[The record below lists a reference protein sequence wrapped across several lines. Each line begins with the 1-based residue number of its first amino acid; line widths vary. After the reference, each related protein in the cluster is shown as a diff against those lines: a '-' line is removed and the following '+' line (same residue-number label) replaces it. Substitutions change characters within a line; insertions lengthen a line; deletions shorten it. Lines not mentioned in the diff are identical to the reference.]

1 MTLPPGTSRPESSRP
16 GALHA
21 EPLQPGSLP
30 PEQKRP
36 ATAQILDLEPHPE
49 GGWFR
54 RMWTSSLPVETPGG
68 VRPAAT
74 CIHYLLTP
82 GEHSAWH
89 VVTSDEIWLWHGP
102 GTLILSLG
110 GEGAAPGAV
119 SDVVLGPNRA
129 DGDVAQALVP
139 AGTWQAARL
148 SADSTAGGAEV
159 LVSCVVSPGFDFAD
173 WSLAVPPV
181 S

>member
-1 MTLPPGTSRPESSRP
+1 MSRP
-16 GALHA
+16 HTA
-21 EPLQPGSLP
+21 ELLNL
-30 PEQKRP
+30 
-36 ATAQILDLEPHPE
+36 TAHPE

-54 RMWTSSLPVETPGG
+54 RTWTSDNAVATDGG

-82 GEHSAWH
+82 GEVSSWH

-102 GTLILSLG
+102 GSLILSLG
-110 GEGAAPGAV
+110 GDGQQPGAASEV
-119 SDVVLGPNRA
+119 ILGSRRDA
-129 DGDVAQALVP
+129 GEVAQALVP

-148 SADSTAGGAEV
+148 GTDAEV
-159 LVSCVVSPGFDFAD
+159 LVSCLVSPGFDFAD
-173 WSLAVPPV
+173 WSLAAPPV

>member
-1 MTLPPGTSRPESSRP
+1 MSQRPHTATLFN
-16 GALHA
+16 
-21 EPLQPGSLP
+21 
-30 PEQKRP
+30 
-36 ATAQILDLEPHPE
+36 LEAHPE

-54 RMWTSSLPVETPGG
+54 RTWTSDRAVETEAG

-74 CIHYLLTP
+74 CIHYLLAP

-89 VVTSDEIWLWHGP
+89 VVTSDEMWLWHGP
-102 GTLILSLG
+102 GSLVLSFG
-110 GEGAAPGAV
+110 GSGDQPNAERV
-119 SDVVLGPNRA
+119 VVLGPNHEA
-129 DGDVAQALVP
+129 GEVAQALVP

-148 SADSTAGGAEV
+148 AGDTEV

-173 WSLAVPPV
+173 WSLASPPV